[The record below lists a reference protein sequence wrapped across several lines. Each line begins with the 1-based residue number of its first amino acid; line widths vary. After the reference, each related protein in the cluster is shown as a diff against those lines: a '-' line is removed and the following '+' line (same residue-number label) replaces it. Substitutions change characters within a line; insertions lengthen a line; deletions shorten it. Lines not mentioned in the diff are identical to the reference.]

1 MQFRYGCRN
10 LLGMGTRT
18 RALGVE
24 SYNRGGVGSGQS
36 PVRCSRM
43 LLSRGA
49 FRYTFILR
57 LVVYPIYSAI
67 IITTTTTKHTLP
79 FTPLLSRCHSQQRG
93 GEQGDG
99 ALVLITQGAEGPG
112 HFQRNGL
119 SIVNIIQL
127 LLAQPGR
134 PLAAN
139 PPRASF
145 VPCRQ
150 PSPPPLATVPSG
162 FLPASRA
169 GGAPTAD
176 SSCSRRRMCI

>member
-1 MQFRYGCRN
+1 MQFCYGCRN

-24 SYNRGGVGSGQS
+24 SCNRGGVGSGQS

-49 FRYTFILR
+49 FRYTFILW
-57 LVVYPIYSAI
+57 LVAYPIHSTI
-67 IITTTTTKHTLP
+67 IVINTTKHTLP

-119 SIVNIIQL
+119 DRDYYPAPFGPAWPATGHWLPVHFARHCAMSAALSTTTGNCPRWLPSRVS
-127 LLAQPGR
+127 GR
-134 PLAAN
+134 W
-139 PPRASF
+139 S
-145 VPCRQ
+145 
-150 PSPPPLATVPSG
+150 TD
-162 FLPASRA
+162 SR
-169 GGAPTAD
+169 
-176 SSCSRRRMCI
+176 